1 MACRIQIEN
10 SLKNELQT
18 RIVAEGIDVARLDV
32 AQKKAD
38 AINKEYGHTIIRVR
52 EGDTTNKIGITIPK
66 EWIDQQQDYWE
77 TIEEEEAR
85 GVQVEDAERA
95 GVEYS
100 DRYMF
105 QQEEGIAPASPEIIK
120 QMKVVA
126 EKMGISI
133 QKMSDYLK
141 GNPEIQ
147 STGINALADLT
158 RKTIAIAEGKEDVA
172 LTEEVVHIATT
183 MIEQVNPK
191 MITEMLSKIGN
202 FDIYKQTLSQYRNNK
217 NYQLSNGKPDIRK
230 IKKEAVDK
238 LITELIVNE
247 NTGDEYFPEL
257 ADEESRSL
265 VRRWWGK
272 LMDEIRALYKKAGI
286 DIFREAAG
294 VIVRGE
300 VENVE
305 IEGETFFQLSDVQK
319 DLQQKLLATDE
330 NIRKVETEEKADPL
344 LMDESEA
351 TNWYERQKDDG
362 TWVKVKK
369 RVTDRVKQWYRNKFG
384 NKEFTPEE
392 KAINEF
398 KREHGVT
405 YHGFFE
411 EIHGRYFNPDGTRKT
426 KVDRRPFIK
435 DPIEERIYVKLEQY
449 FVELVDSFSKDGKQP
464 LVFAEKVIYDAK
476 EDEAGT
482 IDLMIVEEDG
492 KVNIFDWKFMSVS
505 AGAEDVAWYKKG
517 AYNVQLGRYKNILKN
532 VYGVKSIGMN
542 RAIPIIMDIKRQNFK
557 DKKSP
562 LKITGIKIGSV
573 NAQEIEDLTLVPVS
587 EETEFTGEQKLDKL
601 IKKLND
607 VLRQVG
613 KQEVTTE
620 EEKEFKSD
628 RLNALQKA
636 VRMLQSQSVINPL
649 IEVIQDTR
657 TEGTMIMDDYNQIY
671 KGKDSKSSEFSKQQ
685 LSDFAEQMAEYL
697 DAAEVFAN
705 ITSYIE
711 DLIFKPVMLEEA
723 KTPEEVADAKARKK
737 LLEDIRQEQA
747 IIKSAQEEIQE
758 IRGEFVD
765 KFVGQRNNIIGL
777 LLPEATVKWLTRTYS
792 TASEIPLQSVKLL
805 QKLVEN
811 AEGLASRTALK
822 EINSIMEL
830 RKRLVEKGNVREQ
843 IKKIQQK
850 NQDNKLVNKLIHKY
864 SRDFYDQVE
873 ENAKEGNRDK
883 KWLKDNIDV
892 EEYKKEAFEIMNR
905 KIEHLKRKYAD
916 NDELREKLILDEKK
930 KWDIDRF
937 DFNGW
942 NNYVIKRHPLTKWYS
957 EEYKEIMKDQDLLDL
972 YNLITKINN
981 RARDVGYIQN
991 KVATTFLPFVRKSLA
1006 EQLSWSMDI
1015 SAIKNWSNSLKI
1027 DASTVGQGKINE
1039 LNQQLEYGLPKY
1051 FTYDFTR
1058 TEEGENDY
1066 SDVSED
1072 LFKNLIMYT
1081 SHVEKYVYMSEIE
1094 GQIKAIK
1101 DVEKFKE
1108 HHLVSNRGGGIAFN
1122 EEGEPETEKGNEE
1135 NARLYDEFMRGIFY
1149 EQKMPLTTDDMPIS
1163 LGVMEYMKRAINKVA
1178 GHQVFTP
1185 KDKPSAISLVKAMD
1199 MANRAFSIK
1208 TLGFELPSG
1217 MVNAFGGIIQ
1227 TLTQAG
1233 QYFKQGE
1240 FLANVGKLIK
1250 NEFINDDERE
1260 MFIQLIDNFM
1270 PLKEDPSYELMKKAG
1285 LSTLTR
1291 TNFSDLLMVFMRKP
1305 ELHLEKSI
1313 FLTLLDNMMVENGK
1327 IISIREYVK
1336 KKNSDRYNSA
1346 GQYKESKL
1354 KIEEEVNELK
1364 KTRSISAIKKLED
1377 GKLVIPGLDL
1387 SNAEELQRLTTLA
1400 RRISR
1405 NATGGTSESDRNRA
1419 SMDIW
1424 LRSMMV
1430 FKNWIPKL
1438 VQTRFKS
1445 LQQVSDD
1452 FSVIINEDGLSEG
1465 DKYDIGRIR
1474 LWFYTMGT
1482 SVRDR
1487 SMNVRNIILMND
1499 KGLEV
1504 LDKMYSDMA
1513 ESYYQRTG
1521 KQFTMSR
1528 DDFYDMVR
1536 NNLSNQ
1542 MKELGLLL
1550 SLFGAGMAMGMM
1562 EPPEDADKSTK
1573 NAYRFMQKV
1582 VDKFVNELSFF
1593 YNPLEFQR
1601 LLSGSAFPA
1610 IGILNDIEKFFTH
1623 VTMEW
1628 TGYDITNPTLSM
1640 DEVREKAQPIK
1651 YMMRM
1656 FPVTKSAVTYGAML
1670 SSDFAKEFDVTIP
1683 KTARR

>member
-505 AGAEDVAWYKKG
+505 AGAEDVAWYK
-517 AYNVQLGRYKNILKN
+517 
-532 VYGVKSIGMN
+532 
-542 RAIPIIMDIKRQNFK
+542 
-557 DKKSP
+557 
-562 LKITGIKIGSV
+562 
-573 NAQEIEDLTLVPVS
+573 
-587 EETEFTGEQKLDKL
+587 
-601 IKKLND
+601 
-607 VLRQVG
+607 
-613 KQEVTTE
+613 
-620 EEKEFKSD
+620 
-628 RLNALQKA
+628 
-636 VRMLQSQSVINPL
+636 
-649 IEVIQDTR
+649 
-657 TEGTMIMDDYNQIY
+657 
-671 KGKDSKSSEFSKQQ
+671 
-685 LSDFAEQMAEYL
+685 
-697 DAAEVFAN
+697 
-705 ITSYIE
+705 
-711 DLIFKPVMLEEA
+711 
-723 KTPEEVADAKARKK
+723 
-737 LLEDIRQEQA
+737 
-747 IIKSAQEEIQE
+747 
-758 IRGEFVD
+758 
-765 KFVGQRNNIIGL
+765 
-777 LLPEATVKWLTRTYS
+777 
-792 TASEIPLQSVKLL
+792 
-805 QKLVEN
+805 
-811 AEGLASRTALK
+811 
-822 EINSIMEL
+822 
-830 RKRLVEKGNVREQ
+830 
-843 IKKIQQK
+843 
-850 NQDNKLVNKLIHKY
+850 
-864 SRDFYDQVE
+864 
-873 ENAKEGNRDK
+873 
-883 KWLKDNIDV
+883 
-892 EEYKKEAFEIMNR
+892 
-905 KIEHLKRKYAD
+905 
-916 NDELREKLILDEKK
+916 
-930 KWDIDRF
+930 
-937 DFNGW
+937 
-942 NNYVIKRHPLTKWYS
+942 
-957 EEYKEIMKDQDLLDL
+957 
-972 YNLITKINN
+972 
-981 RARDVGYIQN
+981 
-991 KVATTFLPFVRKSLA
+991 
-1006 EQLSWSMDI
+1006 
-1015 SAIKNWSNSLKI
+1015 
-1027 DASTVGQGKINE
+1027 
-1039 LNQQLEYGLPKY
+1039 
-1051 FTYDFTR
+1051 
-1058 TEEGENDY
+1058 
-1066 SDVSED
+1066 
-1072 LFKNLIMYT
+1072 
-1081 SHVEKYVYMSEIE
+1081 
-1094 GQIKAIK
+1094 
-1101 DVEKFKE
+1101 
-1108 HHLVSNRGGGIAFN
+1108 
-1122 EEGEPETEKGNEE
+1122 
-1135 NARLYDEFMRGIFY
+1135 
-1149 EQKMPLTTDDMPIS
+1149 
-1163 LGVMEYMKRAINKVA
+1163 
-1178 GHQVFTP
+1178 
-1185 KDKPSAISLVKAMD
+1185 
-1199 MANRAFSIK
+1199 
-1208 TLGFELPSG
+1208 
-1217 MVNAFGGIIQ
+1217 
-1227 TLTQAG
+1227 
-1233 QYFKQGE
+1233 
-1240 FLANVGKLIK
+1240 
-1250 NEFINDDERE
+1250 
-1260 MFIQLIDNFM
+1260 
-1270 PLKEDPSYELMKKAG
+1270 
-1285 LSTLTR
+1285 
-1291 TNFSDLLMVFMRKP
+1291 
-1305 ELHLEKSI
+1305 
-1313 FLTLLDNMMVENGK
+1313 
-1327 IISIREYVK
+1327 
-1336 KKNSDRYNSA
+1336 
-1346 GQYKESKL
+1346 
-1354 KIEEEVNELK
+1354 
-1364 KTRSISAIKKLED
+1364 
-1377 GKLVIPGLDL
+1377 
-1387 SNAEELQRLTTLA
+1387 
-1400 RRISR
+1400 
-1405 NATGGTSESDRNRA
+1405 
-1419 SMDIW
+1419 
-1424 LRSMMV
+1424 
-1430 FKNWIPKL
+1430 
-1438 VQTRFKS
+1438 
-1445 LQQVSDD
+1445 
-1452 FSVIINEDGLSEG
+1452 
-1465 DKYDIGRIR
+1465 
-1474 LWFYTMGT
+1474 
-1482 SVRDR
+1482 
-1487 SMNVRNIILMND
+1487 
-1499 KGLEV
+1499 
-1504 LDKMYSDMA
+1504 
-1513 ESYYQRTG
+1513 
-1521 KQFTMSR
+1521 
-1528 DDFYDMVR
+1528 
-1536 NNLSNQ
+1536 
-1542 MKELGLLL
+1542 
-1550 SLFGAGMAMGMM
+1550 
-1562 EPPEDADKSTK
+1562 
-1573 NAYRFMQKV
+1573 
-1582 VDKFVNELSFF
+1582 
-1593 YNPLEFQR
+1593 
-1601 LLSGSAFPA
+1601 
-1610 IGILNDIEKFFTH
+1610 
-1623 VTMEW
+1623 
-1628 TGYDITNPTLSM
+1628 
-1640 DEVREKAQPIK
+1640 
-1651 YMMRM
+1651 
-1656 FPVTKSAVTYGAML
+1656 
-1670 SSDFAKEFDVTIP
+1670 
-1683 KTARR
+1683 